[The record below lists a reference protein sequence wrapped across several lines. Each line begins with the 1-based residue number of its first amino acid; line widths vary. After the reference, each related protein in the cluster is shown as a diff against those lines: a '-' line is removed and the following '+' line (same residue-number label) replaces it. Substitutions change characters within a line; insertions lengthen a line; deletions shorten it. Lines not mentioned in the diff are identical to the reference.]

1 MKRYVRS
8 NNSNNS
14 MAENN
19 IMAEMAAFFFVY
31 RQISVFPMYC

>member
-19 IMAEMAAFFFVY
+19 IMAEMAAFFVD